1 MHHLA
6 HYHPLLLI
14 FALAISYLAGVE
26 AGDQKLMESP
36 FLAIAL
42 WLFAVAL
49 IVTPYVKRD
58 SSGIEDQRPKW
69 EIPAIVG
76 LTLVAFLVRVVDLE
90 TIPWLLTGDEGSV
103 GLSAVEFIDGTHN
116 NLFSVSWFSFPSL
129 FFTIPALSIRLLGQS
144 IFALRLPSALIG
156 AMTVPVLYWCILPIF
171 KRRVALLSAAYLSTF
186 HFHVHFSRL
195 GINNIWDVF
204 FITLFWGLFW
214 RAWNMGRR
222 RYFVFA
228 GLILGL
234 SQFFYV
240 SSRVIPILLLAWI
253 IIAVIR
259 AKGVP
264 RKTVYDLIVML
275 LTAVVVAM
283 PLMRFYFR
291 HPDEFF
297 APFNRVVILG
307 QPLYDESQRIGDPVW
322 LLLWDQFRYSL
333 LAFTSTGFRIWYP
346 EASMLLQLPGALFL
360 IGVFLTLRKPFDLR
374 NSWLLLLVLSAIIT
388 VTITDYVPAASRYV
402 HIAPTVSVLIAI
414 ALDRMQSWV
423 QKVKVQRIS
432 KLSNLVLVLLAAAM
446 VLDLNFYFL
455 NYSTDKRFGDLNS
468 ETAVAIGN
476 AIREYEPG
484 HPVYL
489 LGLPRM
495 GFITHASIRYLA
507 PEITRHDVEPTL
519 TAPPIWELETPTTF
533 IVLPERQAELE
544 MIKQSFPDGYETTKL
559 GKDGEALFVLYEID

>member
-1 MHHLA
+1 MHHLTR
-6 HYHPLLLI
+6 YHPFLLV
-14 FALAISYLAGVE
+14 FALALSCWAGVE

-36 FLAIAL
+36 FLAVAL
-42 WLFAVAL
+42 WLFA
-49 IVTPYVKRD
+49 IVLVMLPCVKRD
-58 SSGIEDQRPKW
+58 PSGIEDRRPKW
-69 EIPAIVG
+69 EIPAIVS
-76 LTLVAFLVRVVDLE
+76 LTLVAFLARVVNLE

-129 FFTIPALSIRLLGQS
+129 FFTIPALSIRILGQS
-144 IFALRLPSALIG
+144 ILALRLPSALIG

-171 KRRVALLSAAYLSTF
+171 KRRVAFLSAAYLSTF

-195 GINNIWDVF
+195 GINNVWDAF

-253 IIAVIR
+253 IIAVVR
-259 AKGVP
+259 GRGVP
-264 RKTVYDLIVML
+264 RETVYDLIVML
-275 LTAVVVAM
+275 LTAAVVAM
-283 PLMRFYFR
+283 PLIRFYFR

-322 LLLWDQFRYSL
+322 WLLWDQFRYSL
-333 LAFTSTGFRIWYP
+333 LAFTSTGFRVWYP
-346 EASMLLQLPGALFL
+346 EASMLLQLPGVLFL
-360 IGVFLTLRKPFDLR
+360 IGVFLALRKPFDLR
-374 NSWLLLLVLSAIIT
+374 YSWLLLLVLSAIIT

-402 HIAPTVSVLIAI
+402 HIAPTVTVLIAV
-414 ALDRMQSWV
+414 ALDRMQSWI
-423 QKVKVQRIS
+423 QKVNVQRMS
-432 KLSNLVLVLLAAAM
+432 KLSNLVPILLAVAM

-455 NYSTDKRFGDLNS
+455 NYSAEKRFGDPNS
-468 ETAVAIGN
+468 ETAVAIAE
-476 AIREYEPG
+476 AINGYDPG

-507 PEITRHDVEPTL
+507 PEVARYDVEPTL
-519 TAPPIWELETPTTF
+519 TAPPTWELMTPTTF

-544 MIKQSFPDGYETTKL
+544 MIKQSFPGGRETRIL
-559 GKDGEALFVLYEID
+559 GKDGEEIFVLYEID

>member
-264 RKTVYDLIVML
+264 RKMVYDLIVML

-455 NYSTDKRFGDLNS
+455 NYSTAKRLGDLNS

>member
-1 MHHLA
+1 MRHLT
-6 HYHPLLLI
+6 HYHPYLLV

-49 IVTPYVKRD
+49 IVAPYIKRD
-58 SSGIEDQRPKW
+58 SSGIEDQRPRW
-69 EIPAIVG
+69 EIPAIAG
-76 LTLVAFLVRVVDLE
+76 LTLVAFLVRVVDFE

-129 FFTIPALSIRLLGQS
+129 FFTIPALSIRLFGQS

-156 AMTVPVLYWCILPIF
+156 ALTVPVLYWCILPIF
-171 KRRVALLSAAYLSTF
+171 KRSVALLSAAYLSTF

-195 GINNIWDVF
+195 GINNVWDAF

-253 IIAVIR
+253 MIAVVR
-259 AKGVP
+259 GKGVP
-264 RKTVYDLIVML
+264 RETVYDLIVML

-283 PLMRFYFR
+283 PLIRFYFR

-322 LLLWDQFRYSL
+322 LLLWDQLRYSL
-333 LAFTSTGFRIWYP
+333 LAFTSTVLRVWYP
-346 EASMLLQLPGALFL
+346 EASMLLRLPGALFL
-360 IGVFLTLRKPFDLR
+360 IGVFLTLKKPFDLR
-374 NSWLLLLVLSAIIT
+374 NSWLLLLLLSAIIA
-388 VTITDYVPAASRYV
+388 VTITDYVPTASRYV
-402 HIAPTVSVLIAI
+402 HIAPTVSVLIAV
-414 ALDRMQSWV
+414 ALDWMQSLI
-423 QKVKVQRIS
+423 QKVEVRWMS
-432 KLSNLVLVLLAAAM
+432 KLSNLIPILLVVAM
-446 VLDLNFYFL
+446 VLDVNFYFGE
-455 NYSTDKRFGDLNS
+455 YSTEKRFGDLNS
-468 ETAVAIGN
+468 ETAMAIAD
-476 AIREYEPG
+476 AIRGYDPG

-507 PEITRHDVEPTL
+507 SEVTRYDVEPTL
-519 TAPPIWELETPTTF
+519 TSPPTWELSTPTTF
-533 IVLPERQAELE
+533 IVLPERRAELE
-544 MIKQSFPDGYETTKL
+544 MIKQSFPGGHETTEL
-559 GKDGEALFVLYEID
+559 GKDGDALFMLYETD

>member
-1 MHHLA
+1 MRHLT
-6 HYHPLLLI
+6 HYHPFLLV

-49 IVTPYVKRD
+49 IVVPYVKRGP
-58 SSGIEDQRPKW
+58 SETEDRRPKW
-69 EIPAIVG
+69 EIPAIAG
-76 LTLVAFLVRVVDLE
+76 LTLVAFLARVVDLE
-90 TIPWLLTGDEGSV
+90 TVPWLLTGDEGSV

-144 IFALRLPSALIG
+144 IFALRLPSAVIG
-156 AMTVPVLYWCILPIF
+156 ALTVPVLYWCILPIF
-171 KRRVALLSAAYLSTF
+171 KRRVALFSAAYLSTF

-195 GINNIWDVF
+195 GINNIWDAF

-214 RAWNMGRR
+214 RAWSTGRR
-222 RYFVFA
+222 RYFLFA

-253 IIAVIR
+253 VVAVVR
-259 AKGVP
+259 GKGVP
-264 RKTVYDLIVML
+264 REKFYDLIVML
-275 LTAVVVAM
+275 LTAAVVAM
-283 PLMRFYFR
+283 PLIRFYFR
-291 HPDEFF
+291 HPDEFY

-322 LLLWDQFRYSL
+322 LLLWDQLRYSL
-333 LAFTSTGFRIWYP
+333 LAFTSTGFRVWYP

-360 IGVFLTLRKPFDLR
+360 IGVFLALRKPFDSR
-374 NSWLLLLVLSAIIT
+374 NSWLLLLVLSAIVT

-402 HIAPTVSVLIAI
+402 HIAPTVSVLIAV
-414 ALDRMQSWV
+414 ALDRMQSWLLKVNV
-423 QKVKVQRIS
+423 QWMS
-432 KLSNLVLVLLAAAM
+432 KLSNLTPILLVVAM
-446 VLDLNFYFL
+446 VLDVNFYFGT
-455 NYSTDKRFGDLNS
+455 YSAEKRFGDLNS
-468 ETAVAIGN
+468 ETAVAIAD
-476 AIREYEPG
+476 AIRGYDPG

-507 PEITRHDVEPTL
+507 PEVARYDVEPTL
-519 TAPPIWELETPTTF
+519 TAPPAWELTRPTTF

-544 MIKQSFPDGYETTKL
+544 MIEQSFPGGHETTEL